1 MHKGSPGKAKK
12 GHHDT
17 HAMQAQMDE
26 DEEYPNVFYNDYK
39 QSQKDKGDYSQKPR
53 ANLYNVIMKLRED
66 TVSPAT
72 ATQPNL
78 PYRKH
83 TKTYY

>member
-1 MHKGSPGKAKK
+1 ME
-12 GHHDT
+12 D
-17 HAMQAQMDE
+17 
-26 DEEYPNVFYNDYK
+26 DEEYPNFFYNEYK

-66 TVSPAT
+66 TVSSAT

-78 PYRKH
+78 AYRKH
-83 TKTYY
+83 TKMYF